1 MTRGK
6 GSSNVTTTKGYD
18 LSSRRSTLKGG
29 LYSCMRLCS
38 RKRAS
43 TSPEVTIHSRSTA
56 FCAISHVLIGTEPLL
71 SSEKASCS
79 RRGVFLGRGL
89 SLHREPTPPHPQI
102 SRPQRGQE
110 RPGSAS
116 LLPGFHSQYPTNGSL
131 GPLDVHRHSH
141 DMVSRVHVE
150 DFTCST
156 LAPIRQE
163 TQCRPPDVL
172 LSHVS
177 LKRRIHLMPIQH
189 APKTPYARGSQSADR
204 PSRDGVHSDP
214 PRSQVN
220 SQVTYASFKCR
231 LGYSH
236 DIVVGDDSLPAQ
248 IGHGQNAAPV
258 VHDPCHDPRGSHKE
272 IRRHIQRQPEPLTR
286 GVQKGSLELL
296 SIRKCHRMHKE
307 IQAPPFLSQGLP
319 HSFQLVIVLDVA
331 RNHQVRV
338 HFVRQGSHPSLQRIA
353 NIGEA

>member
-1 MTRGK
+1 MIR
-6 GSSNVTTTKGYD
+6 
-18 LSSRRSTLKGG
+18 RPPRSTQ
-29 LYSCMRLCS
+29 
-38 RKRAS
+38 
-43 TSPEVTIHSRSTA
+43 SRSSA
-56 FCAISHVLIGTEPLL
+56 ASDVYKRQVIPEKYVEGRPVLLYEVVL
-71 SSEKASCS
+71 
-79 RRGVFLGRGL
+79 
-89 SLHREPTPPHPQI
+89 
-102 SRPQRGQE
+102 QE
-110 RPGSAS
+110 ESFHFPGSHNPFKVNR
-116 LLPGFHSQYPTNGSL
+116 LLCHFPR
-131 GPLDVHRHSH
+131 LDRHRAPALLREGGH
-141 DMVSRVHVE
+141 VAGVHVE
-150 DFTCST
+150 DLTRST

-189 APKTPYARGSQSADR
+189 ATKTPYARGSQSADR
-204 PSRDGVHSDP
+204 PSTDGAHRDP
-214 PRSQVN
+214 PRTQVN

-258 VHDPCHDPRGSHKE
+258 VHDPCHDPRGSHKG